1 MTPEDGPGPAR
12 GRLAWRCRR
21 GMKELDLLLERYLHE
36 AFARAPIEEQTAFA
50 ALLERPDPEL
60 AAACYGE
67 SPAASAAEGRVL
79 ARIRAGLVA
88 GPC

>member
-1 MTPEDGPGPAR
+1 MPPGDGPAP

-36 AFARAPIEEQTAFA
+36 AFARAPVEEQAAFA

-60 AAACYGE
+60 AAACYGT
-67 SPAASAAEGRVL
+67 SAPASTAEGRVL
-79 ARIRAGLVA
+79 ESIRAGLVPD
-88 GPC
+88 PC

>member
-1 MTPEDGPGPAR
+1 MTAEDGREPAR

-36 AFARAPIEEQTAFA
+36 AFARAPAEEQAAFA

-60 AAACYGE
+60 AAACYGN
-67 SPAASAAEGRVL
+67 SAPSSTAEGRVL
-79 ARIRAGLVA
+79 AIIRAGLVP